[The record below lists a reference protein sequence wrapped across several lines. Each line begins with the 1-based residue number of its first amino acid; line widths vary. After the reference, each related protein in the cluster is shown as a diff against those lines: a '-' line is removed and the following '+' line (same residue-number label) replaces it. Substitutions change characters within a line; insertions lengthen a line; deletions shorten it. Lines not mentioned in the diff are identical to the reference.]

1 MFQLEFKNCVKLFN
15 SGNILDSKNKAELLL
30 KEYPDNFEL
39 NKFLG
44 VLFFFYNNL
53 TKAKIFFNK
62 CLKINPNSPDIYFNL
77 GLVFK
82 KDGQLDIAKKNYEEA
97 INLDQNFLNA
107 YINLGIVLEEQNKY
121 VDAIRILDLA
131 LKRDNKNYIIYSNRG
146 GLLQKIKK
154 FEDSVGSYIEAIKI
168 NNSDPEIFYNLAIT
182 YKKMGDFDNAIIN
195 YKKAI
200 SLNSDHYRAYNNLG
214 SILVDLR
221 MFLEARQ
228 CFKKSL
234 EINKDFLEAYYN
246 ESFIFLLQNQFIEGW
261 KRYDNRWHIIK
272 RQEKILYDLNNNLWD
287 GKVLEGTL
295 LVWSEQGIGDHIFFG
310 RIVKI
315 LKDYAKKVIFV
326 VDKRLVDLFKNFFL
340 NSKINNICVIELIKN
355 SSQIKFDKHIP
366 AGSLPR
372 YLVKND
378 NDILKFS
385 NDIFIIDR
393 NDNKKLNNFLENLTG
408 FKIGLS
414 WKSLNNH
421 EQYRNIPLQ
430 DFNSILKTSNC
441 SFVNLQFGNVD
452 EELDRVQKNLGIKI
466 YDLKEID
473 KTNDINEL
481 AFLIKNLDLII
492 TIQNTTA
499 HLSLSFQKRT
509 FVLLPTNAR
518 WQWGINSKKSIW
530 YPSAQIFRQKRF
542 NYWDDVLNNVK
553 NQLNKLLV

>member
-121 VDAIRILDLA
+121 VDAIKILNLA

-214 SILVDLR
+214 SVLVDLR

-340 NSKINNICVIELIKN
+340 NSKINNIYVIELIKN

-430 DFNSILKTSNC
+430 NFNSILKTSNC

>member
-77 GLVFK
+77 ELVFK

-214 SILVDLR
+214 SVLVDLR

-340 NSKINNICVIELIKN
+340 NSKINNIYVIELIKN

-430 DFNSILKTSNC
+430 NFNSILKTSNC

>member
-430 DFNSILKTSNC
+430 NFNSILKTSNC

>member
-121 VDAIRILDLA
+121 VDAIKILNLA

-340 NSKINNICVIELIKN
+340 NSKINNIYVIELIKN

-430 DFNSILKTSNC
+430 NFNSILKTSNC

-452 EELDRVQKNLGIKI
+452 EELDRAQKNLGIKI

>member
-168 NNSDPEIFYNLAIT
+168 NTSDPEIFYNLAIT

-261 KRYDNRWHIIK
+261 KRYENRWHIIK